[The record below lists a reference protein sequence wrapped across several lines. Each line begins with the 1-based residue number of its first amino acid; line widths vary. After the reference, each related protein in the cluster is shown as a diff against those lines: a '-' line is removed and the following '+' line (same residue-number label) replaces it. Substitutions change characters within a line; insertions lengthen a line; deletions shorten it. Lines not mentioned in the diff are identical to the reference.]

1 MKPCTDSYQARDV
14 RNLLPCGERDM
25 TTTATL
31 PDREAEELETRSGP
45 PTQWSLGICKLAC
58 RTVDVFLNKL

>member
-1 MKPCTDSYQARDV
+1 MI
-14 RNLLPCGERDM
+14 RNVLPCGELNM
-25 TTTATL
+25 ATTATL

-45 PTQWSLGICKLAC
+45 PTKWSLAICKLAC